1 MCLNGALPS
10 GSQPLLRRRGWERD
24 LKFVKINKK
33 IFKSLRSSDNL
44 GNSDTIFKSKNWISY
59 RTHLKQMQYMA
70 YNIICNTHIFVMHF
84 FFIGYFMY
92 LHLKCYPLS
101 WFPLLNAPLPFQS
114 LSLYDGVPHPPTFP
128 GIHLLWGIK
137 PS

>member
-92 LHLKCYPLS
+92 LHLRCYPISWFLLWKPFIPSPFPYFYEGASTPTYPLS
-101 WFPLLNAPLPFQS
+101 HHLPS
-114 LSLYDGVPHPPTFP
+114 IPYTG
-128 GIHLLWGIK
+128 
-137 PS
+137 